1 MKVFFRF
8 FCPFFWLL
16 LVACTPQVYQVQ
28 SANAYFVEANNQL
41 EEDADVLREVAPYKK
56 QLDEQINKIIGYAAK
71 EILNG
76 RKQNETLLG
85 NLVADMTYHRAKKE
99 FPTPIDFAFVTFGG
113 LRTSIPEGVIKVSD
127 IFELMPFENELVVL
141 EVDASVVKELFD
153 YLAYTRNIAISNS
166 KVLIENDKVKDVLIN
181 GEAIDKQKTYYI
193 ATSDYL
199 ANGGDNM
206 GFLSRAKK
214 MTFLNVK
221 VRDMIIEAIMQENQA
236 GRKVDASVGG
246 RVEVR

>member
-1 MKVFFRF
+1 VRKYLVI
-8 FCPFFWLL
+8 LL
-16 LVACTPQVYQVQ
+16 LVSACTSKTYQIVSFQ
-28 SANAYFVEANNQL
+28 TSFVETNSQL
-41 EEDADVLREVAPYKK
+41 AEDSSAIRLIAPYKK
-56 QLDEQINKIIGYAAK
+56 QLDEQMNKVIGYAAK

-85 NLVADMTYHRAKKE
+85 NLVADICYNRAKKE
-99 FPTPIDFAFVTFGG
+99 AKIPIDLAFVTFGG
-113 LRTSIPEGVIKVSD
+113 LRTSIPAGAIKVSD

-141 EVDASVVKELFD
+141 EVDAEVIRQLFD

-181 GEAIDKQKTYYI
+181 GEPIDNQKTYYI

-206 GFLSRAKK
+206 AFLNKAKK
-214 MTFLNVK
+214 IIFLNVK
-221 VRDMIIEAIMQENQA
+221 IRDMIIEAIMQENQA
-236 GRKVDASVGG
+236 GRKIDASVGG

>member
-1 MKVFFRF
+1 MRKYLVI
-8 FCPFFWLL
+8 LL
-16 LVACTPQVYQVQ
+16 LVSACTSKTYQIVSFQ
-28 SANAYFVEANNQL
+28 TSFVETNSQL
-41 EEDADVLREVAPYKK
+41 AEDSSAIRLIAPYKK
-56 QLDEQINKIIGYAAK
+56 QLDGQMNKVIGYAAR

-85 NLVADMTYHRAKKE
+85 NLVADICYDRAKKE
-99 FPTPIDFAFVTFGG
+99 AKVTDLAFVTFGG
-113 LRTSIPEGVIKVSD
+113 LRTSIPAGEIKVSD
-127 IFELMPFENELVVL
+127 IFELMPFENELVLL
-141 EVDASVVKELFD
+141 EVDAEIIRQLFD

-181 GEAIDKQKTYYI
+181 GEPIDNQKTYYI

-206 GFLSRAKK
+206 AFLNKAKK
-214 MTFLNVK
+214 IIFLNVK
-221 VRDMIIEAIMQENQA
+221 IRDMIIEAIMQENQA
-236 GRKVDASVGG
+236 GRKIDASVGG